1 LNEPVTKKPA
11 SILILPAMAALLF
24 ACAPVPATPSP
35 VAIPSAATASIT
47 ALITAIPSQMSTP
60 VFAPVFTPGGG
71 ACEIVADGGV
81 AIYQRPSIASDL
93 FGTLT
98 PDDRMQVAAYT
109 ADGWF
114 GFDPGVAQAANVGV
128 FRNRWV
134 QWGAA
139 FHMEGACD
147 GLPLVVGPPP
157 GICFLM
163 ASTDTPVYASP
174 DVSSAVIAAIHLDD
188 YAKAIGRMTG
198 WFKVDLSVGSTGIL
212 QQGWIIE
219 DLANL
224 NGSCDGLPALTP

>member
-1 LNEPVTKKPA
+1 MNGPVMKKLV
-11 SILILPAMAALLF
+11 SILILPAMASLLF
-24 ACAPVPATPSP
+24 ACAPVPATPS
-35 VAIPSAATASIT
+35 AATTSATAS
-47 ALITAIPSQMSTP
+47 AMAIPSQTSAP

-71 ACEIVADGGV
+71 ACEIVADGSAAV
-81 AIYQRPSIASDL
+81 YQRPSIASDL
-93 FGTLT
+93 FGTLS
-98 PDDRMQVAAYT
+98 PGDRMQAAAYT

-139 FHMEGACD
+139 FHLEGACD
-147 GLPLVVGPPP
+147 GLPLVVGPRP
-157 GICFLM
+157 GVCFLM

-174 DVSSAVIAAIHLDD
+174 DVSSAVIATIHLDD
-188 YAKAIGRMTG
+188 YAQAIGRVVG

-212 QQGWIIE
+212 RQGWITE

-224 NGSCDGLPALTP
+224 NGSCDGLPTLTP